1 MPKLCV
7 FSSTFDIRFI
17 TPGDRCGTH
26 GAVFSTTVWG
36 KTLQSHN
43 TLFSGLEIINR
54 EQGEGLWL
62 FGVSLWG
69 NAQNEARKAA
79 LSCTG
84 QSKRRF
90 LCLRPLSHCRMVG
103 DIRTPDMSSF
113 GNRNTTRP
121 IPEGRQPR
129 SPRDP
134 DRITNSII
142 LKPEAESN
150 HRLVPCTFFDT

>member
-1 MPKLCV
+1 MWPSRRRGSTRC
-7 FSSTFDIRFI
+7 SCTFDIRFI

-26 GAVFSTTVWG
+26 GAVFSTIVWG

-84 QSKRRF
+84 HSKRRF

-103 DIRTPDMSSF
+103 DIRTP
-113 GNRNTTRP
+113 GHA
-121 IPEGRQPR
+121 
-129 SPRDP
+129 
-134 DRITNSII
+134 II
-142 LKPEAESN
+142 WKPEHHQTHPRGAPAPLS
-150 HRLVPCTFFDT
+150 PGPGQDYK